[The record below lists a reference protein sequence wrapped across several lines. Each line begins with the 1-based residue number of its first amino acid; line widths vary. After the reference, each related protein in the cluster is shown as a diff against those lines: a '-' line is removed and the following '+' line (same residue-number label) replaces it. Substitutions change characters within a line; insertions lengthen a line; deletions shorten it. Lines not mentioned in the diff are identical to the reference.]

1 MWLTCFFW
9 IFSFL
14 AVKSLTSFFAGILDI
29 SGFESFET
37 NSLEQLLINLS
48 NEELQLQFNEAP
60 LVAEMG
66 FLVVLFFFGGFD
78 NAMKL
83 GT

>member
-1 MWLTCFFW
+1 LIIFGPRKTLTK
-9 IFSFL
+9 L
-14 AVKSLTSFFAGILDI
+14 EKYPGILDI

-60 LVAEMG
+60 RVAE
-66 FLVVLFFFGGFD
+66 
-78 NAMKL
+78 KSE
-83 GT
+83 